1 MCLVL
6 NLSISGIVNLSI
18 SGNIVNLSISGNIVN
33 LSISGNIVLQQQK
46 TSLS

>member
-18 SGNIVNLSISGNIVN
+18 SGNIVNLSISGNIV
-33 LSISGNIVLQQQK
+33 LQQQK